1 MFASRLWRGGGFA
14 ERFLHKENIQ
24 YFDLMTCYDLN
35 EVGEIG
41 YSK

>member
-1 MFASRLWRGGGFA
+1 MGGGLQSG
-14 ERFLHKENIQ
+14 FLHKENIQ
-24 YFDLMTCYDLN
+24 YFDLMTCYDLD

>member
-1 MFASRLWRGGGFA
+1 MFASRLLGEGGCRA
-14 ERFLHKENIQ
+14 VFLQKENIQ
-24 YFDLMTCYDLN
+24 YFDLMTCYDLD